1 MKDIENIIVHSLFA
15 TPIYQR
21 ALRKSLDKKLIKK
34 FESFKIDTHKN
45 EGNRTTNN
53 NFILNLPVFKNV
65 KKEVEFHI
73 NEYMKHI
80 LRIED
85 KVKVHLTQSW
95 LNYSRKKEFH
105 HKHAHPNSYISGVLY
120 IKANKLY
127 DNIRFYRHKFG
138 APYCYNFD
146 LRNYKEYNVWNSDN
160 WTIPVDASTIVIF
173 PSGTEHSVIQKKE
186 DNLRISLAFNT
197 VLTGEVGSKEEL
209 TYAKL

>member
-21 ALRKSLDKKLIKK
+21 VLRKSLDKKLIKK

-65 KKEVEFHI
+65 
-73 NEYMKHI
+73 N
-80 LRIED
+80 

-138 APYCYNFD
+138 APYGYNFD

-197 VLTGEVGSKEEL
+197 ILTGEVGSKEEL